1 MRMMYSRRVGLKSRA
16 TSLPSSKHKVVA
28 EAREQETRAL
38 ALTTHATE
46 ERAIPSRP
54 DLAVRV
60 LVGLREVKWVM

>member
-1 MRMMYSRRVGLKSRA
+1 MRRR
-16 TSLPSSKHKVVA
+16 
-28 EAREQETRAL
+28 ARRGARTGRAL

-60 LVGLREVKWVM
+60 LVGLREVKWDHQDLGVAV